1 MIDSQLQLS
10 NFAICNIIRTNL
22 VPRVSLGGRG
32 ERSWE
37 LEVVFL
43 RGDRTGQSL
52 DSMWEKI
59 EASKVIKK

>member
-10 NFAICNIIRTNL
+10 NFAICNIIRTN
-22 VPRVSLGGRG
+22 RVSLGGRG

-52 DSMWEKI
+52 DSMREKI

>member
-1 MIDSQLQLS
+1 MIDLQLQLS
-10 NFAICNIIRTNL
+10 EIAICNITRTNL
-22 VPRVSLGGRG
+22 VPRVSLGGRD

-43 RGDRTGQSL
+43 RGDRTGQSS
-52 DSMWEKI
+52 DWMREKI